1 MLKRQGIRFLVA
13 RIVILDFCCLWMS
26 CELAENSLMRFL
38 SAWRSFALYSP
49 SVSVKVSFK
58 KATVGGVVLAK
69 VGNPSREEPLET
81 SKEVCQ
87 AEEKDRPFLT
97 ELLLKSFRS
106 FDGFRFAH
114 HSSLEQN
121 EVYACAKAVFEK
133 EEALLS
139 RGQDLAKR
147 LYAKSS
153 HPNIKSGDLCVAHIQ
168 DIIVDGQATQGLCV
182 LKSETVESFLSIRS
196 EGGDLKLTTEQ
207 GINPDKIDKGCL
219 VLNAFEEA
227 GYYVLT
233 FDRAGAV
240 SRFWV
245 RDFLAVEPIT
255 DDAFLTS
262 SYTDLAMDFLQKEK
276 ERAEDGV
283 ISVANAASAARDA
296 VGYFEGREHFSLQ
309 EFEEEVLRKDP
320 EMVAKFQEQKAR
332 YEEESGQKLGD
343 RFAISKKDVDK
354 ARKRVGGVMK
364 LDTGVEIRLL
374 PTFEESSLE
383 KGFDESR
390 QMDFVKVYFHTDLE
404 KGLAG

>member
-1 MLKRQGIRFLVA
+1 MA
-13 RIVILDFCCLWMS
+13 R
-26 CELAENSLMRFL
+26 RYPP
-38 SAWRSFALYSP
+38 R
-49 SVSVKVSFK
+49 VSVKISFK
-58 KATVGGVVLAK
+58 KAAVAGVVLAK
-69 VGNPSREEPLET
+69 VGNPTREEPLET

-114 HSSLEQN
+114 HSSVEQN
-121 EVYACAKAVFEK
+121 EVYGCCKAVFSSES
-133 EEALLS
+133 ELLE
-139 RGQDLAKR
+139 RGCDLAKR

-153 HPNIKSGDLCVAHIQ
+153 HPNIKSGDLCIALIEGIV
-168 DIIVDGQATQGLCV
+168 VDGQATKGLCV
-182 LKSETVESFLSIRS
+182 LKSESVESFLSIRS
-196 EGGDLKLTTEQ
+196 EGGDLKITTEQ

-219 VLNAFEEA
+219 VLDAYAEG

-245 RDFLAVEPIT
+245 RDFLGVQPIT

-262 SYTDLAMDFLQKEK
+262 SYTDLAVEFMQKEK
-276 ERAEDGV
+276 ERAEGGAEGGV
-283 ISVANAASAARDA
+283 EAVAEAATAARNA
-296 VGYFEGREHFSLQ
+296 VGYFDGREHFSLQ

-320 EMVAKFQEQKAR
+320 EMVAKFKEQKER
-332 YEEESGQKLGD
+332 YEEENGQKLGD
-343 RFAISKKDVDK
+343 RFEISQKNVEK
-354 ARKRVGGVMK
+354 AKKRVGGIMK

-374 PTFEESSLE
+374 PTFQESSFE
-383 KGFDESR
+383 KGFDEER
-390 QMDFVKVYFHTDLE
+390 KMDFVKVYFHTDFE